1 MTEIQLIKILIVTI
15 LWEGLVIFFACWH
28 YYSKGYH
35 KGRRKG
41 LHDGW
46 VLAQGGKISPGL
58 TPLEA
63 WEMPMVHPDG
73 WVYRDGKMEREDEL

>member
-1 MTEIQLIKILIVTI
+1 MMTMPNLGYLIIAFIAWVLLTAI
-15 LWEGLVIFFACWH
+15 GFYVIGH
-28 YYSKGYH
+28 LRGYH

-63 WEMPMVHPDG
+63 FEMPMVHPDG
-73 WVYRDGKMEREDEL
+73 WVYRDGKIEKAE